1 MLEFE
6 HLYKAIED
14 KQNGFVLHKDGRQVP
29 CHKLQPIPTQ
39 GFGGQVNLIRLPCC
53 TQCGKATITLYE
65 NQNVYRQ
72 SCDGVVSEF
81 ILDEIISENNPEA
94 KLLKI

>member
-14 KQNGFVLHKDGRQVP
+14 KQNGYVLHKDGRQVP

-53 TQCGKATITLYE
+53 TQCGKATITQE
-65 NQNVYRQ
+65 EGFEVYYQ
-72 SCDGVVSEF
+72 SCDGMKSRFVLE
-81 ILDEIISENNPEA
+81 EIISDNNPEA
-94 KLLKI
+94 KVLKI